1 MRLAR
6 YVPPS
11 IDLLECIG
19 QSAGILTPMDLNFK
33 RTCQGVGDS
42 RGTSLLDDLNLP
54 AYRAAQVKHARP
66 GQLIPVLADDGI
78 NDERLRSPTSR
89 ATG

>member
-6 YVPPS
+6 YAPRS

-33 RTCQGVGDS
+33 RTCQGVSDS